1 MEDLVNMDVNEG
13 SLNEFEAVEEKLAT
27 QAPEEALP
35 DKYRGKSVADIV
47 KMHQEAEKLIGRQAN
62 EVAEVRSLA
71 DQLIKRQIQ
80 PTVAPQETNTSV
92 DDIDFFADP
101 VSTVNKVIANHP
113 SIRMAQEKSAEL
125 DRMTSKQKLVSKHPD
140 YTDIL
145 ADSEF
150 AQFVTASPIRQQLF
164 QAADKQYDFLAADEL
179 LTTYKELKAAKQ
191 KIVSDG
197 ANQLKEESKRQLNAA
212 SVDAGGSGEVG
223 RKVYRRADLIR
234 LQIQNPDRYKELS
247 EDIYVAY
254 QEGRVR

>member
-13 SLNEFEAVEEKLAT
+13 SLNEFEVVEEQIAQPT
-27 QAPEEALP
+27 PEPELP
-35 DKYRGKSVADIV
+35 DKYKGKSVADIV

-80 PTVAPQETNTSV
+80 PTVTPQETNTPI

-113 SIRMAQEKSAEL
+113 SIRMAQEKTAEL
-125 DRMTSKQKLVSKHPD
+125 DRMTNKQKLVSKHPD

-179 LTTYKELKAAKQ
+179 LTTFKELKAAKQ

-197 ANQLKEESKRQLNAA
+197 AAQLKDESKRQLNAA

-223 RKVYRRADLIR
+223 RKTYRRADLIR
-234 LQIQNPDRYKELS
+234 LQIQNPSRYKELS
-247 EDIYVAY
+247 DEIYAAY
-254 QEGRVR
+254 AEGRVR

>member
-1 MEDLVNMDVNEG
+1 MEDLVNMDVNDG
-13 SLNEFEAVEEKLAT
+13 SLSEFEAVEQQIAQPT
-27 QAPEEALP
+27 PEPELP

-47 KMHQEAEKLIGRQAN
+47 KMHQEAEKLISRQAN
-62 EVAEVRSLA
+62 EVSEVRSLA

-80 PTVAPQETNTSV
+80 PTQPVVAEASV

-113 SIRMAQEKSAEL
+113 SIRQAQEKSAEL
-125 DRMTSKQKLVSKHPD
+125 DRMTSKQRLVTKHPD
-140 YTDIL
+140 YLDVI

-150 AQFVTASPIRQQLF
+150 AQFITASPIRQQLF
-164 QAADKQYDFLAADEL
+164 QAADKQYDFQAADEL
-179 LTTYKELKAAKQ
+179 LTTYKELKQAKQ

-197 ANQLKEESKRQLNAA
+197 ATQLKEESKRQLSAA

-223 RKVYRRADLIR
+223 RKTYRRADLIR
-234 LQIQNPDRYKELS
+234 LQIQQPDRYAELS
-247 EDIYVAY
+247 DDIYLAY

>member
-13 SLNEFEAVEEKLAT
+13 SLNEFEVVEEQIAQPT
-27 QAPEEALP
+27 PEPELP
-35 DKYRGKSVADIV
+35 DKYKGKSVADIV

-71 DQLIKRQIQ
+71 DQLIKRQTQ
-80 PTVAPQETNTSV
+80 PTVTPQETNTPI

-113 SIRMAQEKSAEL
+113 SIRMAQDKAAEL
-125 DRMTSKQKLVSKHPD
+125 DRMTNKQKLVSKHPD

-179 LTTYKELKAAKQ
+179 LTTFKELKAAKQ

-197 ANQLKEESKRQLNAA
+197 AAQLKDESKRQLNAA

-223 RKVYRRADLIR
+223 RKTYRRADLIR
-234 LQIQNPDRYKELS
+234 LQIQNPTRYKELS
-247 EDIYVAY
+247 DEIYAAY
-254 QEGRVR
+254 AEGRVR